1 MSGIAASPHARAKTW
16 PLRVSITSERRLST
30 SSSSFSSLIICNH
43 SSSDRVL
50 VKSSILAVDWA
61 SVPGVS
67 ATSVLDACRAYSRVL
82 RVSMALSCVTC
93 THASIAVYTA
103 RGDEKTEAISL
114 VSG

>member
-1 MSGIAASPHARAKTW
+1 M
-16 PLRVSITSERRLST
+16 
-30 SSSSFSSLIICNH
+30 
-43 SSSDRVL
+43 
-50 VKSSILAVDWA
+50 
-61 SVPGVS
+61 PGVS